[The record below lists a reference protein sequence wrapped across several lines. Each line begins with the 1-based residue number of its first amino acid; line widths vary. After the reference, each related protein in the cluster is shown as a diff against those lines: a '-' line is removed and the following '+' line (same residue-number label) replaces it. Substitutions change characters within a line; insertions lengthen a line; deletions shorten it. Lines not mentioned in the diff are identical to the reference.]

1 MSVALIRQL
10 PSGRGSI
17 RAALPW
23 VGMGLCL
30 AAFLSYLAYDR
41 LLGKPPGSGS
51 KAPRSPSPAARRRR
65 QVGPATRQAKGPS

>member
-1 MSVALIRQL
+1 MSVAIRQL

-41 LLGKPPGSGS
+41 LLGKPPGRRLEGIRYRHRRHKTTPAS
-51 KAPRSPSPAARRRR
+51 RPSLP
-65 QVGPATRQAKGPS
+65 QANGPS